1 MSMREEF
8 ENWIWDKFGKDYWL
22 DTSSVD
28 VFIRRGEGYLTEF
41 LNVRWEAWQASRAAL
56 VVQLPK
62 VIIDDDMNKAE
73 WEAARDMRER
83 CEEAIQA
90 AGVQVKP

>member
-1 MSMREEF
+1 MSSREEF
-8 ENWIWDKFGKDYWL
+8 EAWYLNRNYRDFQDLGKQCLEKLPDGDYLRAAPSISWA
-22 DTSSVD
+22 
-28 VFIRRGEGYLTEF
+28 
-41 LNVRWEAWQASRAAL
+41 AWQASRAAA
-56 VVQLPK
+56 VVELPK

-90 AGVQVKP
+90 AGIPVKQP